1 MLGKGERVCDRD
13 MSADLQRR
21 LRLGL
26 ILLLILSACST
37 ADKEAANFSKSQ
49 KLRKHALM
57 AARQGDTTSA
67 LDYIDQV
74 QVLEP
79 RTSRLPALTPPY
91 LSGPEHRTIAPASG
105 PTTCSSI
112 GINRF
117 YCF

>member
-1 MLGKGERVCDRD
+1 MLGKGGEGKGD
-13 MSADLQRR
+13 MSADVQRR
-21 LRLGL
+21 LRLAL
-26 ILLLILSACST
+26 ILLLLLFGCST
-37 ADKEAANFSKSQ
+37 VDKDAANFSKSQ

-57 AARQGDTTSA
+57 AARQGDTSSA

-79 RTSRLPALTPPY
+79 RTSRSPALTPPY
-91 LSGPEHRTIAPASG
+91 LSGPEHRTIAPADG
-105 PTTCSSI
+105 PMTCSSI

>member
-1 MLGKGERVCDRD
+1 MLGKGGEGKGD
-13 MSADLQRR
+13 MSADVQRR
-21 LRLGL
+21 LRLVL
-26 ILLLILSACST
+26 ILLLLLFGCST
-37 ADKEAANFSKSQ
+37 VDKDAANFSKSQ

-57 AARQGDTTSA
+57 AARQGDTSSA
-67 LDYIDQV
+67 LEYIDQV

-91 LSGPEHRTIAPASG
+91 LSGPEHRTIAPAGG